1 MTQMYFDTPS
11 WFFFNSAI
19 DVIYFFHFRK
29 NIAIIAAVVSVT
41 TIILIVAIIL
51 VLWKSKSITHKCY
64 LIYFVWGKQSK
75 SFPKWLSVNDK
86 VDDQTLHASKTV
98 HACRKHNIKGKIKW
112 GQMHKIYAI
121 YLVNIYYYD
130 EIPLSLFNFISVPKL
145 TYIVINSL
153 MSKRKLSR
161 LTFN

>member
-1 MTQMYFDTPS
+1 MIHLHD
-11 WFFFNSAI
+11 FFLIPAAI

-51 VLWKSKSITHKCY
+51 VLWKSKSITDHKCY

-98 HACRKHNIKGKIKW
+98 HAESTI
-112 GQMHKIYAI
+112 
-121 YLVNIYYYD
+121 
-130 EIPLSLFNFISVPKL
+130 
-145 TYIVINSL
+145 
-153 MSKRKLSR
+153 
-161 LTFN
+161 

>member
-1 MTQMYFDTPS
+1 MCSQIITNSWHFIQWGFSTFFFSSNLHVNIYRLICNTIFSDSDVLDTPS

-98 HACRKHNIKGKIKW
+98 HAESTI
-112 GQMHKIYAI
+112 
-121 YLVNIYYYD
+121 
-130 EIPLSLFNFISVPKL
+130 
-145 TYIVINSL
+145 
-153 MSKRKLSR
+153 
-161 LTFN
+161 

>member
-1 MTQMYFDTPS
+1 MGF
-11 WFFFNSAI
+11 
-19 DVIYFFHFRK
+19 FFHFRG
-29 NIAIIAAVVSVT
+29 NIGIIAAVVSVT

-98 HACRKHNIKGKIKW
+98 HAESTI
-112 GQMHKIYAI
+112 
-121 YLVNIYYYD
+121 
-130 EIPLSLFNFISVPKL
+130 
-145 TYIVINSL
+145 
-153 MSKRKLSR
+153 
-161 LTFN
+161 

>member
-1 MTQMYFDTPS
+1 MI
-11 WFFFNSAI
+11 FFNSAI

-98 HACRKHNIKGKIKW
+98 HAESTI
-112 GQMHKIYAI
+112 
-121 YLVNIYYYD
+121 
-130 EIPLSLFNFISVPKL
+130 
-145 TYIVINSL
+145 
-153 MSKRKLSR
+153 
-161 LTFN
+161 

>member
-1 MTQMYFDTPS
+1 MFTNNHKFMTFYTVGFQYIFFSSNLQVNIYRLISNTIFSDSDVLWYTFMIFFLIQQLM
-11 WFFFNSAI
+11 WFI
-19 DVIYFFHFRK
+19 FFHFRK

-86 VDDQTLHASKTV
+86 VDDQKIHASKTV
-98 HACRKHNIKGKIKW
+98 HAESTI
-112 GQMHKIYAI
+112 
-121 YLVNIYYYD
+121 
-130 EIPLSLFNFISVPKL
+130 
-145 TYIVINSL
+145 
-153 MSKRKLSR
+153 
-161 LTFN
+161 